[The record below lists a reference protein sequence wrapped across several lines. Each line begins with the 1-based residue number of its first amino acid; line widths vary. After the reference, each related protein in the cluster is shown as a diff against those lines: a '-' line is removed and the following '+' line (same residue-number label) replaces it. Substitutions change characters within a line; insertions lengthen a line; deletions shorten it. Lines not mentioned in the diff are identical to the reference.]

1 MPFNLSDYMGPFL
14 DEADE
19 QLAALSEGLLA
30 LEINPGDEDT
40 IQSVFRAAHSL
51 KGAAGS
57 MGFVTVA
64 TLAHKMESLLEEV
77 RGGQRPADRPMI
89 DLLLSGVDMLK
100 TMVGEITTQSVPHTD
115 ATELCNAMEL
125 FLERSAPPAPL
136 EPVSTIPAPASP
148 PPVAT
153 VRYRITVALDPQLPM
168 KDVKAF
174 LILSNLEAVGSIEK
188 CHPERSAVT
197 EGAFQDRFE
206 VVVSTTAPEARL
218 RAACNLGGVLHVE
231 VRPLPP
237 APIESGRLQEPLECG
252 SLLPPEIPELNLPR
266 KAQEALRQALTRG
279 PVVYAAVHVRADSV
293 LPEARNYL
301 VFNNLKKAGTLI
313 WSEPEAARLE
323 AGYAGRQTRALIAG
337 ATAAAVERACNVAE
351 VERAE
356 VRALPSTAAAPSA
369 APVVA
374 AVEVSP
380 TPASPTPRPTPGPLR
395 HDTIRVDVRK
405 LDVLMDEIGELVTQR
420 SRFAQL
426 GADFRHYLR
435 NLRLRRDAVAPPV
448 LAHLKALE
456 AAFSESLEQF
466 SRLSGRLQE
475 SVMDVRMVPIGSV
488 FNRFPRMVRDLG
500 RELGK
505 EVRLEISGGDTEVDR
520 SVIEEIGDPLVHLI
534 RNALDHG
541 VEEPAARLAAGK
553 PREARLEL
561 RASQQG
567 NRIMIEVRDDGR
579 GIDCQAVYRKAV
591 EKGLAADLPG
601 APLSTSEALNLIFLP
616 GFSTAGKVSDISG
629 RGVGLDVVRRNVE
642 RVSGTIEVESQ
653 PGQGATFRIR
663 LPLTLAI
670 VHALLVRAGET
681 VYALP
686 LAAVEEIHQVP
697 AGRIQ
702 LVREQEVVP
711 LRDGVAAVY
720 GLPGGAPLRGGDPNR
735 PIFVAAV
742 QWSRQRVGLA
752 VDRFLGQE
760 EVVIKPLGRYLSRV
774 PGLAGLSVL
783 GDGRVALVLDV
794 AALLSGLLRPHGGEV
809 RTLPSAE
816 TA

>member
-1 MPFNLSDYMGPFL
+1 M
-14 DEADE
+14 
-19 QLAALSEGLLA
+19 
-30 LEINPGDEDT
+30 
-40 IQSVFRAAHSL
+40 FRAAHSL

-89 DLLLSGVDMLK
+89 DLLCPAWTCSRPWWVRSPPSPFPIP
-100 TMVGEITTQSVPHTD
+100 TRRSC
-115 ATELCNAMEL
+115 ATPWSLPGAV
-125 FLERSAPPAPL
+125 RPARAPGAGLHHPAPL
-136 EPVSTIPAPASP
+136 PRRRSR
-148 PPVAT
+148 T

-174 LILSNLEAVGSIEK
+174 LILSTWRRSAPSRSAIRAVGGDGRRIPGSL
-188 CHPERSAVT
+188 
-197 EGAFQDRFE
+197 E
-206 VVVSTTAPEARL
+206 VVGRPRRRRRGCAPPATW
-218 RAACNLGGVLHVE
+218 AACCTSKSACC
-231 VRPLPP
+231 RPRRSSP
-237 APIESGRLQEPLECG
+237 AAQEPLECG
-252 SLLPPEIPELNLPR
+252 NAAARDSELNLPR